1 MTQMLPPP
9 RPGRAAWEE
18 AAAAGGRRAGGRRA
32 RPVGSGGIC
41 SFHARSQRLPVK
53 PNPPARCRRPCP
65 RPPRPGDRV
74 AGAGWPGAVL
84 PRARGRGRGPAGQ
97 VRTRVKPPQSH
108 GPSRRPLW
116 SRKLG
121 AGEDLAQGEKSP
133 RGKGERKRPHPR
145 LPCASS
151 PLPPHPQGLGDLG
164 RWEGAVPAHSRLRG
178 QPRPGRWSSKK
189 SAFLFLSSQMA
200 RPLSTPSPSQMQAR
214 KKRRGVSVFLSRFA
228 AQRFALSSQGAWPR
242 EPWSETPLG
251 GGGRGSNA
259 AWVQVPVLLVVS

>member
-1 MTQMLPPP
+1 MLPPP

-41 SFHARSQRLPVK
+41 SFHARSQRLPLK
-53 PNPPARCRRPCP
+53 PNPPARPCRRRRCRRPCP
-65 RPPRPGDRV
+65 CPPRPGDRV

-145 LPCASS
+145 LPCAS
-151 PLPPHPQGLGDLG
+151 P
-164 RWEGAVPAHSRLRG
+164 
-178 QPRPGRWSSKK
+178 PRPRAWETS
-189 SAFLFLSSQMA
+189 
-200 RPLSTPSPSQMQAR
+200 
-214 KKRRGVSVFLSRFA
+214 
-228 AQRFALSSQGAWPR
+228 GA
-242 EPWSETPLG
+242 
-251 GGGRGSNA
+251 GRGLCPPTAGSEVSPGQGDGPLKNQPFSSSPARWPGRCPPPALHKCKPGRNA
-259 AWVQVPVLLVVS
+259 EG